1 MYCHAA
7 GVNPSIPGVII
18 LRELCEY
25 YSVEK
30 IMVSESGVRTGYLLN
45 KLMYNGVL

>member
-18 LRELCEY
+18 LFLSGSVGILDIHACIKPVEIEL
-25 YSVEK
+25 K
-30 IMVSESGVRTGYLLN
+30 AQ
-45 KLMYNGVL
+45 